1 MKIKDI
7 SPENRPRERLQLQG
21 PSALSNAELLAL
33 ILKSGTKKENVL
45 EICNKLISKYSLD
58 GLAQATLPELI
69 QEHGIGKAKACQI
82 VALFELY
89 KRTKSVQRE
98 KLQIKSAQD
107 IANIYLPKLQ
117 PLNKE
122 QFVVVYLDARNR
134 IISDEIITL
143 GTVNASLIH
152 PREVFHGAIKNLASA
167 IIVIHNHPSGD
178 PTPSKEDLE
187 ITQRLEQTSKI
198 VGIRLLDHLIIGK
211 TYWSYK
217 NQESFKNNSSK
228 M

>member
-21 PSALSNAELLAL
+21 PSSLSNAELLAL
-33 ILKSGTKKENVL
+33 ILKSGTNRENIL
-45 EICNKLISKYSLD
+45 EICKKLISKYSLD
-58 GLAQATLPELI
+58 GLAQTTLQELT

-82 VALFELY
+82 IALFELY
-89 KRTKSVQRE
+89 KRTKNLQKE
-98 KLQIKSAQD
+98 KVQIKSAQD

-134 IISDEIITL
+134 IISDETITV
-143 GTVNASLIH
+143 GTVSASIIH

-187 ITQRLEQTSKI
+187 VTEKLWQTGELL
-198 VGIRLLDHLIIGK
+198 GIKLVDHLIIGK
-211 TYWSYK
+211 TYWSWK
-217 NQESFKNNSSK
+217 ENSSR
-228 M
+228 